1 VLPDFGVEADPAPFP
16 IEPLYRYFLSVSQK
30 RHDYNAVC
38 GELILL
44 YDKQISV
51 LDHGPAHALAYYPQ
65 VVTSSSGVRQQ
76 KLGSHSA
83 AKEFASS
90 PVTTAPSPLPATIPC

>member
-1 VLPDFGVEADPAPFP
+1 VLPVFGVEPDPVPFP

-44 YDKQISV
+44 MTSKSPSSI
-51 LDHGPAHALAYYPQ
+51 LAPLMLGLLP
-65 VVTSSSGVRQQ
+65 SSGNVFFR
-76 KLGSHSA
+76 S
-83 AKEFASS
+83 
-90 PVTTAPSPLPATIPC
+90 